1 VLRKIDRII
10 AEIIIILI
18 ISTGIFSIVASRIDS
33 SNITYQVGIQNP
45 FAIKKIFIDYYNNSV
60 FAGLAIFGL
69 LMQAIY
75 FFCRQYLAGRLYTRK
90 IYLVT
95 VVVGLIFMSFLTSA
109 LSWVSS
115 YVARSKWRPRVI
127 AVQRTVFYDIQDVV
141 THRGLTTEQL
151 SISDQ
156 VMRKLLIEINL
167 VRIGKN
173 LDQIDQLLDLT
184 PGSGDYRSRLSR
196 LEKYFK

>member
-1 VLRKIDRII
+1 M
-10 AEIIIILI
+10 EIVIILI
-18 ISTGIFSIVASRIDS
+18 IGTGVFSIIASRIDS
-33 SNITYQVGIQNP
+33 LNIICQPGIQNP

-69 LMQAIY
+69 LLQTIY
-75 FFCRQYLAGRLYTRK
+75 FFCRQYFAGRLYTRK
-90 IYLVT
+90 IYLGT
-95 VVVGLIFMSFLTSA
+95 VIVGLIFMSFLTAA

-127 AVQRTVFYDIQDVV
+127 AVQRAVFYDIQDVV
-141 THRGLTTEQL
+141 AHRGLTTEQL
-151 SISDQ
+151 AISDQ
-156 VMRKLLIEINL
+156 VIRKQIIEINL

-173 LDQIDQLLDLT
+173 LDQIDHLLELT
-184 PGSGDYRSRLSR
+184 PGSGDYRARLSR